1 MPTTPVSTHPRESTP
16 TSRLPSSPRWL
27 LFAVLAGIGVGMSGA
42 AYHYGRPDGPSLY
55 FGILPGAPFL
65 LLAVLSLVTRV
76 PIRATVGAFVGSL
89 LAIAIPYGLLLYT
102 LATYSGGGA
111 NIGVGLLLLA
121 TPVYL
126 PIAMVIGAL
135 FGWRLWK

>member
-1 MPTTPVSTHPRESTP
+1 
-16 TSRLPSSPRWL
+16 
-27 LFAVLAGIGVGMSGA
+27 MSAA
-42 AYHYGRPDGPSLY
+42 AYHYGRPDGPILY

-65 LLAVLSLVTRV
+65 LLAVLSLVSRV

-89 LAIAIPYGLLLYT
+89 LAIALPYGLLLYT

-121 TPVYL
+121 MPVYL